1 MKLIAAVDKNW
12 AIGYKNQLL
21 VRIPKDMQR
30 FKNLTQNQIVFM
42 GKNTLLS
49 LPNASPL
56 PDRKNIILTSD
67 KSFQARQA
75 VIVHSAE
82 EALGELKKYSSD
94 SIYII
99 GGSSIYHQF
108 LSCAKEALITYIQH
122 EYTAD
127 AWFPKLDGNTE
138 WELKQISEKFDYCG
152 IKYEFRQYIRNKSGS
167 CL

>member
-12 AIGYKNQLL
+12 GIGYQNRLL
-21 VRIPKDMQR
+21 ARIPEDMQR
-30 FKNLTQNQIVFM
+30 FKTFTQNQIVFM

-56 PDRKNIILTSD
+56 PNRKNIVLTSD
-67 KSFQARQA
+67 KNFQAEHA
-75 VIVHSAE
+75 VIVHNTK
-82 EALGELKKYSSD
+82 EALEELKKYPSD
-94 SIYII
+94 NIYII
-99 GGSSIYHQF
+99 GGSSIYCQF
-108 LSCAKEALITYIQH
+108 LPYAKEAFITYIQY

-127 AWFPKLDGNTE
+127 AWFPKLDGSME
-138 WELKQISEKFDYCG
+138 WKLEQKSEELDYCG

>member
-1 MKLIAAVDKNW
+1 M
-12 AIGYKNQLL
+12 
-21 VRIPKDMQR
+21 
-30 FKNLTQNQIVFM
+30 
-42 GKNTLLS
+42 
-49 LPNASPL
+49 
-56 PDRKNIILTSD
+56 
-67 KSFQARQA
+67 
-75 VIVHSAE
+75 HSAE

-108 LSCAKEALITYIQH
+108 LSCAKEALITYIQY